1 MFGNGDDLKS
11 KIQPKTY
18 LYCVGD
24 LAFYAMVL
32 GREHSSGHRCYLCRM
47 SSKEFAKLL
56 KDGESWTYELLN
68 DLLIK

>member
-1 MFGNGDDLKS
+1 MGTCACNHNIGLDDEGDIKCVFGNGDDLKS

-47 SSKEFAKLL
+47 SS
-56 KDGESWTYELLN
+56 
-68 DLLIK
+68 